1 MDLFWFLLIGLIAGW
16 LADRLVKDISF
27 GLVGDTIVGIIGAL
41 IGGYLFRVFGIAG
54 YGIIG
59 NIVMATAGAVLLLVL
74 LKIINRR
81 AA

>member
-1 MDLFWFLLIGLIAGW
+1 MLLSHKNELKSELKGGRVMKKELW
-16 LADRLVKDISF
+16 ADML
-27 GLVGDTIVGIIGAL
+27 GCAIGAL